1 MTNIQR
7 NNAIPLYMS
16 EASHSFSFHDKIMR
30 NLPVNLEKIMNK
42 IEYSREH
49 GQRYKP
55 TEEALASWI
64 SRQHTPY
71 RRQACQA
78 FVDHSHYY
86 TFYEAVTMLN
96 EQITK
101 ALRDIQS
108 SPRKDAP
115 VCIFLPV
122 EKGEN
127 VGQSSILF
135 GLYGYH
141 VLTTHMSPEQIR
153 FINNKDL
160 EQMNHTKTLSSVNI
174 LLIDDFSYSG
184 SQLKTSIQQL
194 YFLYKDTIHLS
205 VCLVG
210 CSDRAKNSIFVKPRA
225 KTRYGVLYYRP
236 PQYLSDNYKLY
247 TGIVVPTMYNLYKEN
262 KLDKETYIFMEYFF
276 RPFNGS
282 LKVSVF
288 FEHKMADDLS
298 TLSSILR
305 YGAIIPAGYK
315 VTGSG
320 SGNPEWVRHMD
331 VIQKEYD
338 FVDRITSDM
347 SPEEAYRLEY
357 IPILPECSAM
367 DVPYLRKI
375 QSYYSIVISCDLN
388 IDQSKH
394 IAHLVKIYKERHGTL
409 DTLDETQ
416 LYDLMVERYKQEKK
430 ENGESSDDVP
440 DEENVLDYWDNV
452 NNLLFDDIFFKP
464 RRSTEYYYKTYT
476 PVQFFNDIETIE
488 KMRKQR
494 CPVSFYKH
502 PDFFQMGGRKQI
514 RRRKVTNRKYGKY
527 GKHRKQQTSR
537 LRKSRKSRKSQ
548 KLHTPYTLKYKMKK

>member
-1 MTNIQR
+1 M
-7 NNAIPLYMS
+7 A
-16 EASHSFSFHDKIMR
+16 EASPSSTHDTMMR

-86 TFYEAVTMLN
+86 TFFQAVTML
-96 EQITK
+96 ETQINH
-101 ALRDIQS
+101 AVRDIQS
-108 SPRKDAP
+108 SPRNHGMI
-115 VCIFLPV
+115 CIFLPV
-122 EKGEN
+122 EKGEDI
-127 VGQSSILF
+127 GQSSILF

-141 VLTTHMSPEQIR
+141 VLTQTIPSEQIR
-153 FINNKDL
+153 FIDSDDL
-160 EQMNHTKTLSSVNI
+160 DRMKQENTLSTSTI
-174 LLIDDFSYSG
+174 LLLDDFSYSG

-225 KTRYGVLYYRP
+225 KTKYGVLYYRP

-247 TGIVVPTMYNLYKEN
+247 TGIVIPTMYNLYKQN
-262 KLDKETYIFMEYFF
+262 TLDKETYLFMEYFF
-276 RPFNGS
+276 RPFNGT

-320 SGNPEWVRHMD
+320 SGNPEWVKHID
-331 VIQKEYD
+331 IIQKEYD
-338 FVDRITSDM
+338 FVDRITADM

-357 IPILPECSAM
+357 IPLLPECSAM

-375 QSYYSIVISCDLN
+375 RSYYSIVISCDLN

-409 DTLDETQ
+409 DTLDETR

-502 PDFFQMGGRKQI
+502 PDFFQMGGRKRN
-514 RRRKVTNRKYGKY
+514 RRIHRNRRMRTKRNQKPRKTRKT
-527 GKHRKQQTSR
+527 RR
-537 LRKSRKSRKSQ
+537 VRKSRMKPTKYTTHNKTRKRTHR
-548 KLHTPYTLKYKMKK
+548 KVF

>member
-1 MTNIQR
+1 M
-7 NNAIPLYMS
+7 A
-16 EASHSFSFHDKIMR
+16 EASPSSTHDKIMH
-30 NLPVNLEKIMNK
+30 NLPVNLEKIINK

-86 TFYEAVTMLN
+86 TFFQAVTML
-96 EQITK
+96 ETQINH
-101 ALRDIQS
+101 AVRDIQS
-108 SPRKDAP
+108 SPRNHGMI
-115 VCIFLPV
+115 CIFLPV
-122 EKGEN
+122 EKGEDI
-127 VGQSSILF
+127 GQSSILF

-141 VLTTHMSPEQIR
+141 VLTQTIPSEQIR
-153 FINNKDL
+153 FIDSDDL
-160 EQMNHTKTLSSVNI
+160 ERMKEENTLSTSTI
-174 LLIDDFSYSG
+174 LLLDDFSYSG

-194 YFLYKDTIHLS
+194 YFLYEDTIHLS

-210 CSDRAKNSIFVKPRA
+210 CSDKAKDSIFVKPKA
-225 KTRYGVLYYRP
+225 KTKYGVRYYRP

-247 TGIVVPTMYNLYKEN
+247 TGIVIPTMYNLYKQN
-262 KLDKETYIFMEYFF
+262 TLNKETYLFMEYFF
-276 RPFNGS
+276 RPFNGT

-338 FVDRITSDM
+338 FVDRITADM
-347 SPEEAYRLEY
+347 SPEEAYRIEY
-357 IPILPECSAM
+357 IPLLPECSAM
-367 DVPYLRKI
+367 DSSHLLDI
-375 QSYYSIVISCDLN
+375 QSYYSIVLSGALN

-394 IAHLVKIYKERHGTL
+394 IDHLVKVYKERYKRF
-409 DTLDETQ
+409 DASDSLDETRFYEFMIEQ
-416 LYDLMVERYKQEKK
+416 YKQETGKTDIP
-430 ENGESSDDVP
+430 DDELN
-440 DEENVLDYWDNV
+440 EEDIWGHWDNV
-452 NNLLFDDIFFKP
+452 HSVVEEMFYKP
-464 RRSTEYYYKTYT
+464 RGSTEYYYKTYT
-476 PVQFFNDIETIE
+476 PVQFFNDITPIE
-488 KMRKQR
+488 QMRKQR
-494 CPVSFYKH
+494 CPVSFYKQ
-502 PDFFQMGGRKQI
+502 PDFFQMGGRKRI
-514 RRRKVTNRKYGKY
+514 RRNHRNRRMRTKRNQKPRKTRKT
-527 GKHRKQQTSR
+527 RR
-537 LRKSRKSRKSQ
+537 VRKSRMKPTKPTKYTTHNKTRRINRKVF
-548 KLHTPYTLKYKMKK
+548 